1 MPDDIDLASYDV
13 PRLSWRERAFL
24 PLATA
29 AEILGISPASIYGLE
44 AKGRLSFSRLAG
56 RTLVNVDSLKALID
70 NADPWTASDRGKEA
84 RAARARQTF

>member
-1 MPDDIDLASYDV
+1 MQDPTSKNADLGGL
-13 PRLSWRERAFL
+13 PWRERAFL
-24 PLATA
+24 PLTAA
-29 AEILGISPASIYGLE
+29 AEILGVSAASVYGLE

-56 RTLVNVDSLKALID
+56 RTLVSVDSLKALID